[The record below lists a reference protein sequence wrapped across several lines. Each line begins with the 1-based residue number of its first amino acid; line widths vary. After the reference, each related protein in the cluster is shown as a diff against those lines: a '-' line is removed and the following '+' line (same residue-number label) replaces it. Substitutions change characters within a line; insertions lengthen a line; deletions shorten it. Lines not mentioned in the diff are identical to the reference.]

1 MVITG
6 LCGTKK
12 KEQVPTTLRRGRQLK
27 TRQESPELWK
37 AEHESHHTGYCTN
50 DVKNIALRKEGWVSY
65 WTFLQPKRFSEEEHV
80 ANFRSEKSMLIL
92 SLFNSFALPSFENK
106 SGLFSRSWN
115 LGRCIWIPHSCN
127 PVFLQVGNKQTLKKK
142 AHQVSRR
149 TWWTTLF
156 PDQDINHIWNVTA
169 KKCYSVAARENHVL
183 KKIQRASAIAWLC
196 SDHTPAQAL
205 SILFATVAPSKR
217 SGERHGKRIAGNELE
232 HAEKQSTMLIIS

>member
-6 LCGTKK
+6 LCGPKK

-50 DVKNIALRKEGWVSY
+50 DVKNVALRKEGWVSF

-92 SLFNSFALPSFENK
+92 SLFNSFALSSFENK

-115 LGRCIWIPHSCN
+115 LGRCI
-127 PVFLQVGNKQTLKKK
+127 
-142 AHQVSRR
+142 
-149 TWWTTLF
+149 
-156 PDQDINHIWNVTA
+156 
-169 KKCYSVAARENHVL
+169 
-183 KKIQRASAIAWLC
+183 
-196 SDHTPAQAL
+196 
-205 SILFATVAPSKR
+205 
-217 SGERHGKRIAGNELE
+217 
-232 HAEKQSTMLIIS
+232 